1 MVEKTELME
10 EYERKTGKH
19 AIWAGKITKQFIEWK
34 KDRIS
39 PEEPIHKEKIENEII
54 LFLALSKV
62 QKPNYPNI
70 LEFCTSFGLR
80 SNDVIE
86 VLLKKIMEGE
96 VIYTLHGNLDI
107 KLLIED
113 LLNLKRINIPLT
125 IKVNEALEIFKTLQF
140 RKPLDVLSYF
150 KSLKK
155 SYPNFISLS
164 SSRLNQ
170 REDLITFKQL
180 FPEQVNFKLNNRWAI

>member
-1 MVEKTELME
+1 MVEKTKLMVE
-10 EYERKTGKH
+10 FESKTGKH
-19 AIWAGKITKQFIEWK
+19 AVWAGKITKQFIEWK
-34 KDRIS
+34 RDKII
-39 PEEPIHKEKIENEII
+39 PEEPIKKEKIDHEIV
-54 LFLALSKV
+54 LFLALSKI
-62 QKPNYPNI
+62 QDPNYPNI
-70 LEFCTSFGLR
+70 LKFCTSFGLK
-80 SNDVIE
+80 SNEIIE

-96 VIYTLHGNLDI
+96 VIYILQVNSDI

-125 IKVNEALEIFKTLQF
+125 IKVNEALDIFKNLHFQ
-140 RKPLDVLSYF
+140 KPLDVLSFF

-155 SYPNFISLS
+155 TFPNFISLS

-180 FPEQVNFKLNNRWAI
+180 FPEQVYFKLNNRWAI